1 MYFIGI
7 DISKFK
13 HDCAVIDQY
22 GTILVSS
29 MSFGNDT
36 EGFSLFR
43 EMLDSLN
50 GEKRIGFESTGHYGH
65 NLKLFLEDCGF
76 SFMEINAVLIKK
88 FVRSKSL
95 RRTKTDSIDS
105 VAIACYLMTV
115 DYKPC
120 PPSFYHLDMLKSLTR
135 FRESLIHQRSKYL
148 VALTNILD
156 EAFPEFKPFFK
167 GKFGKTALF
176 VLRNYGSP
184 SKIANMNSR
193 SFSSLRKISRG
204 QFRMD
209 DFVRLRELAKNSV
222 GHPHDYLLR
231 EMQIILTLHSQID
244 EQIQDVEKKIIGSI
258 RAIDPPI
265 LSFPGIG
272 PISAATILSEYGDMS
287 RFSSPYKMLSY
298 AGLEPS
304 CFQSGTFNGSGHM
317 VKHGSSHLRY
327 VLMVCAGQVIHYDPT
342 FASFY
347 ARKRKEGKHHTVA
360 LTHVVKK
367 MIRIIYKLQTQNVLY
382 DPSLVR

>member
-135 FRESLIHQRSKYL
+135 FRESLIHQRS
-148 VALTNILD
+148 N
-156 EAFPEFKPFFK
+156 
-167 GKFGKTALF
+167 
-176 VLRNYGSP
+176 GSP

-327 VLMVCAGQVIHYDPT
+327 VLMACAGQVIHYDPT